1 MMERESLR
9 KADIPVSLLLA
20 GFGGWLVWSASR
32 MPWVVEEF
40 GATKEWYLSPGLM
53 PALVGI
59 LIILCSMMVLARAF
73 GEGAHRGLGGFLL
86 SRFAALPT
94 SRVAWRVLGLWVLI
108 GIYVFGL
115 IRQLDYHVA
124 TAVFALAF
132 MVVFTDWARVR
143 RARMAVAILLVAIL
157 LPVALGY
164 LFQQELGVPLP

>member
-1 MMERESLR
+1 MIERESLR

-20 GFGGWLVWSASR
+20 GFGGWLVWSAIR

-40 GATKEWYLSPGLM
+40 GATKNWYLSPGLM
-53 PALVGI
+53 PAAVGI
-59 LIILCSMMVLARAF
+59 LIMLCSMLVLARAI
-73 GEGAHRGLGGFLL
+73 GEGAHRGLGSFLS
-86 SRFAALPT
+86 SRIAALPT

-115 IRQLDYHVA
+115 LRKVDYHVA

-132 MVVFTDWARVR
+132 MLFFTDWARVR
-143 RARMAVAILLVAIL
+143 RGRMAVAIVLVAIL

-164 LFQQELGVPLP
+164 LFEQELGVPLP